1 MAFDIRGELLLN
13 MANWQKNLN
22 KASKQTEKFG
32 KDVKTVA
39 NGVKGAIVGLGA
51 AVVTGFIG
59 DWIDAAEK
67 ARQADQRL
75 EQVAKTMNL
84 FGGDLP
90 AVTSR
95 MKEFSESLE
104 ISTGV
109 QAEQVKQVQATLLTF
124 KQIGKSADDA
134 GGIFDRTTEAA
145 LDLAAAG
152 FGSVEGNAK
161 QLGKALEN
169 PLKGLTALT
178 RAGVTFT
185 NKEQAK
191 IKALVQSN
199 QLSKAQAMIL
209 SAVEKQVGGVAEA
222 TGLSSAKLSNAFGQI
237 TDEIGA
243 HFLPMMDR
251 MVKWFQS
258 SEGKKAIQV
267 WIDKINEIGAYFN
280 SPEFAAGLD
289 QWVKRIEGLLKFI
302 GTLLDGLNEFLNTV
316 VGNSSAK
323 QQFEKRMEDNRRRQ
337 EEEWKFQSSPENQ
350 AWGKQNSANQREL
363 YYAMQK
369 SKSTPTVVNQNI
381 TVNAPNVDGK
391 AVVDAVKKQAQRQG
405 TSVFSLFG
413 FR

>member
-32 KDVKTVA
+32 KNVKTVA
-39 NGVKGAIVGLGA
+39 NGVKGAVVGLGA
-51 AVVTGFIG
+51 AVLTGFVG
-59 DWIDAAEK
+59 EWIDAAEK

-90 AVTSR
+90 GVTGK
-95 MKEFSESLE
+95 MKEFAETLE
-104 ISTGV
+104 VSTGF
-109 QAEQVKQVQATLLTF
+109 QAEQVKQVQSTLLTF
-124 KQIGKSADDA
+124 KQIGRTAGVT

-152 FGSVEGNAK
+152 FGSVESNAK

-169 PLKGLTALT
+169 PLKGLSSLT

-185 NKEQAK
+185 KKEENK
-191 IKALVQSN
+191 IRALVKSN
-199 QLSKAQAMIL
+199 KLSEAQAIIL
-209 SAVEKQVGGVAEA
+209 EAVEKQVGGVAEA
-222 TGLSSAKLSNAFGQI
+222 TGLTSDKLKNAFGQI

-243 HFLPMMDR
+243 QFLPMMDK

-280 SPEFAAGLD
+280 SPEFGEALNT
-289 QWVKRIEGLLKFI
+289 WVKRIEGLLKFI
-302 GTLLDGLNEFLNTV
+302 GSLLDGLNEFLDAVTGNTKSEGQKRSEKYYKPGESTYQEGRFGTTV
-316 VGNSSAK
+316 VSYSEAKRYSAAA
-323 QQFEKRMEDNRRRQ
+323 MERV
-337 EEEWKFQSSPENQ
+337 
-350 AWGKQNSANQREL
+350 G
-363 YYAMQK
+363 
-369 SKSTPTVVNQNI
+369 STPNSVVNNI
-381 TVNAPNVDGK
+381 TITAPNVSGQAVIDALKKNAKSKGVPLGK
-391 AVVDAVKKQAQRQG
+391 M
-405 TSVFSLFG
+405 LIN
-413 FR
+413 

>member
-1 MAFDIRGELLLN
+1 
-13 MANWQKNLN
+13 
-22 KASKQTEKFG
+22 
-32 KDVKTVA
+32 
-39 NGVKGAIVGLGA
+39 
-51 AVVTGFIG
+51 
-59 DWIDAAEK
+59 
-67 ARQADQRL
+67 
-75 EQVAKTMNL
+75 
-84 FGGDLP
+84 
-90 AVTSR
+90 
-95 MKEFSESLE
+95 
-104 ISTGV
+104 
-109 QAEQVKQVQATLLTF
+109 
-124 KQIGKSADDA
+124 
-134 GGIFDRTTEAA
+134 
-145 LDLAAAG
+145 
-152 FGSVEGNAK
+152 
-161 QLGKALEN
+161 
-169 PLKGLTALT
+169 
-178 RAGVTFT
+178 
-185 NKEQAK
+185 
-191 IKALVQSN
+191 
-199 QLSKAQAMIL
+199 MIL

-243 HFLPMMDR
+243 QFLPMMDR